1 VSDLEITVESVPGQ
15 EALLVRA
22 VGSLTMRN
30 RRRLRSSVLKCLA
43 DCPTA
48 VVVDLSDCRLAELLA
63 AAVFVAVRR
72 EAAVGPGINVLVY
85 GASGALAERIK
96 ALDPTQPSYET
107 RQQAIDAV
115 ECGPIVPS
123 WRQQRL
129 PVEPETASLAG
140 CLIADACVDWHLP
153 DLVYA
158 ARAVM
163 FDLVRA
169 AFVCSPAELRIIVSQ
184 RPTGILMSIRAQVL
198 AGHWSD
204 CAPDAEPQHRTTA
217 IQPAQTVT
225 YYQTVIGNDHLNW
238 ALMSYRAG

>member
-1 VSDLEITVESVPGQ
+1 MESIPGQ
-15 EALLVRA
+15 EALLIRP

-48 VVVDLSDCRLAELLA
+48 VIVDLSECRLADLLA

-72 EAAVGPGINVLVY
+72 EAAAGPGINVLLC
-85 GASGALAERIK
+85 GASGELATRIMS
-96 ALDPTQPSYET
+96 LDPRQPSYET
-107 RQQAIDAV
+107 RRQAIDAIDS
-115 ECGPIVPS
+115 GPMVPS

-129 PVEPETASLAG
+129 RVEPETASLAG
-140 CLIADACVDWHLP
+140 CMIADACVDWHLP
-153 DLVYA
+153 DLIYA

-184 RPTGILMSIRAQVL
+184 RPTGLLLSIRAQVL

-204 CAPDAEPQHRTTA
+204 CALDAEPQRRTDA
-217 IQPAQTVT
+217 IPPAQSVT

-238 ALMSYRAG
+238 ALISYRTD